1 MKPVIVN
8 LLKAANA
15 LRTFFIYRRWRVSR
29 VFDDWFEGSPGSET
43 LRRIFAEAYGDDY
56 AREADPMSF
65 ISLSDLERI
74 AGLLG
79 LGQGQLLVDLACGR
93 GGPGLW
99 IARQTGARLV
109 GVDLSREA
117 VRQAELRVK
126 DFGLSGRAR
135 FLVGDFSHTGLP
147 AEAHDGA
154 ICIDALFLSIDSG
167 AAVREMARIL
177 RPGGRLVLS
186 NWEGGFP
193 TMVRDHRRLLEENG
207 FEVDLCDRI
216 RETEQRQ
223 QAVFEGIERH
233 KNTLI
238 KEMGKAA
245 ARVWIQDAKNR
256 KYLHLVRRVL
266 VLGRRKP

>member
-1 MKPVIVN
+1 MNRIDKS
-8 LLKAANA
+8 LLRAANT
-15 LRTFFIYRRWRVSR
+15 LRVLLIYRRWRVSS
-29 VFDDWFEGSPGSET
+29 VFDDWFEGSPRSQT

-65 ISLSDLERI
+65 ISLSDLERM
-74 AGLLG
+74 AELLD
-79 LGQGQLLVDLACGR
+79 LDQGKLLVDLGCGR

-99 IARQTGARLV
+99 IARRTGARLV
-109 GVDLSREA
+109 GVDLSAQA
-117 VRQAELRVK
+117 VQQAGKRAA
-126 DFGLSGRAR
+126 DFGLEGRAR
-135 FLVGDFSHTGLP
+135 FVVGDFSATGLP
-147 AEAHDGA
+147 SAAHDA
-154 ICIDALFLSIDSG
+154 VVCVDALFLALDRE
-167 AAVREMARIL
+167 AAMREMARIL

-207 FEVDLCDRI
+207 FRVELCDRI

-223 QAVFEGIERH
+223 LAVYDGIETH
-233 KNTLI
+233 KDILI

-256 KYLHLVRRVL
+256 KYLHRLRRVL
-266 VLGRRKP
+266 VAGRREP